1 MDELTRRQTRSGE
14 AATSWTSCLQLVMR
28 RSGVR
33 FPKAALRSFG
43 LTSALFG
50 RILERQLGLV

>member
-1 MDELTRRQTRSGE
+1 
-14 AATSWTSCLQLVMR
+14 MR

-33 FPKAALRSFG
+33 FPEAALRSFG

-50 RILERQLGLV
+50 RILERQFGLV